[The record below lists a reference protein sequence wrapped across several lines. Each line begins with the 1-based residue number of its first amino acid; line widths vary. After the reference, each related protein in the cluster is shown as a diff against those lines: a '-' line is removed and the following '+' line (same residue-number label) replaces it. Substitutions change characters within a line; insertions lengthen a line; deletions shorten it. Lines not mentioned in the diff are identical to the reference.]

1 MAGTPEVQKPAQ
13 PEPQETN
20 REAEFIVPETLQ
32 QRTGVQV
39 VQKNFKAQV
48 TGDGGQS
55 PAQTPPAQVVTIQ
68 PPADD
73 SALKSWSK
81 GSVTSAKT
89 WLGGFWI
96 RIIKKAMYLGWRI
109 LGRGKQNAA

>member
-1 MAGTPEVQKPAQ
+1 MAGTPEVQKPVQ

-20 REAEFIVPETLQ
+20 READFVVPETLQ

-39 VQKNFKAQV
+39 VQKNFNAQA
-48 TGDGGQS
+48 TGNSGQPPS
-55 PAQTPPAQVVTIQ
+55 QTPPAQVVTIQ

-73 SALKSWSK
+73 SNLKSWSK
-81 GSVTSAKT
+81 GPVTSAKT

-109 LGRGKQNAA
+109 LRREKQNAA